1 MAEDKFVLETL
12 AGCVEYK
19 SLLDVVVN
27 AFFARDGR
35 YCLISERNLYVGK
48 LSSKQQIR
56 LTQIF
61 KKHYFISARLIITF
75 EVLSVCSVQY
85 EIKDLF
91 Q

>member
-1 MAEDKFVLETL
+1 MSEDKFVLETL
-12 AGCVEYK
+12 AGCIEYK

-48 LSSKQQIR
+48 LSSKQQIC

-61 KKHYFISARLIITF
+61 KEHYFISARLIITF

-85 EIKDLF
+85 EKQDLF